1 MVRFSMVA
9 ALAVA
14 VALGLTLGCAGMK
27 KPSNEEQ
34 ISTVINNLKAAL
46 EAKDKAKVLSTLS
59 EKFNQPDIGDK
70 AAVADLIQMGID
82 MGYVDDGKVDLSQMK
97 IKVDGNTATAGP
109 IEASSSPGSV
119 TVMIDLAKEAD
130 GWKIISGGEY

>member
-1 MVRFSMVA
+1 MVRFTMVA

-34 ISTVINNLKAAL
+34 ISTVINNLKVAL
-46 EAKDKAKVLSTLS
+46 EAKDKVKVLSTLS
-59 EKFNQPDIGDK
+59 EKFDQPDIGDK

-82 MGYVDDGKVDLSQMK
+82 MGYVDDGKVDLTQMQ

-130 GWKIISGGEY
+130 GWKIVSGGEY

>member
-9 ALAVA
+9 AIAVA

-46 EAKDKAKVLSTLS
+46 EAKDKVKVLSTLS
-59 EKFNQPDIGDK
+59 EKFDQPDIGDK

-82 MGYVDDGKVDLSQMK
+82 MGYVDDGKVDLTQMQ

-130 GWKIISGGEY
+130 GWKIVSGGEY